1 LNKLIQASD
10 LDQTV
15 CAVIGDSMKNT
26 TSSTDK
32 QVNET
37 LPCSDHVDVYIY
49 QVTLAMG
56 VIFSLTYAS
65 IGFSIT
71 KFGKRNLMVFWFVLC
86 GTAAVAL
93 IWTTNFTLNIV
104 LIVVFLIV
112 GNCGSIMSAISV
124 DIFPTSVRAMAL
136 CLVLMI
142 GRLGA
147 MSGSNLI
154 GYLLI
159 TNCNLIFVAFGGVLL
174 VCAMIAMTFPADKR

>member
-1 LNKLIQASD
+1 LIQASD

-15 CAVIGDSMKNT
+15 CTVIGDSVRN
-26 TSSTDK
+26 STDPTNK
-32 QVNET
+32 QSNESLT
-37 LPCSDHVDVYIY
+37 CSDTVDVYIY

-56 VIFSLTYAS
+56 VIFSLCYAS

-71 KFGKRNLMVFWFVLC
+71 KFGKRNLLVFWFVLC
-86 GTAAVAL
+86 GAAAIAL

-136 CLVLMI
+136 CLVLMV
-142 GRLGA
+142 GRFGA
-147 MSGSNLI
+147 MAGSNLI

-159 TNCNLIFVAFGGVLL
+159 TNCNLIFVAFGGVLI
-174 VCAMIAMTFPADKR
+174 VCAMIALTFPADKR